1 MKQSQKFYRL
11 IPKIRKILNSQN
23 SASKKETKEVESE
36 NILSNQE
43 TANLTKSSLKDK
55 SVIKEEKRVDTPKK
69 QPLKIK
75 SFYEYFNDYSKEQ
88 INIILKNLS
97 EKEKSLIITMYG
109 KDLSNPVP
117 ARLSYEQTIDFCK
130 VLIPKI
136 RDLLDNQNINIK
148 SKKIRSIYGYF
159 KDYPKEQIDTVLENL
174 SEEEK
179 ELIVA
184 RYGEDLNNPVS
195 GKLNKEQINK
205 FYNILIPKI
214 RRLLAGPN
222 KRSQKRKT
230 IYEYFNGYSK
240 EQIDTVLENLSKED
254 QALLRGRYGDD
265 LNNPVPSKLN
275 KKQLNKFYNNLILK
289 INKLLASQ
297 SSTIKTKENILNNEE
312 SNNSTKSF
320 LKEENANNEKGEKVD
335 MTKRTTKKIRSIYE
349 YFDSYSKEQID
360 NVLKNLSEEEQALL
374 RARYGEDLN
383 NPVPGKLSLTQ
394 QQKFYSGLIAKIR
407 RRLSKQNTEVRK
419 NNEKIKQEEKAV
431 VENTA
436 ENCNKQDITNKE
448 NVPIKQDI
456 KVMSEDD
463 YTEMLELLRTPIF
476 EQTINTLSIKES
488 AIVALKLG
496 YIDGKCFSDEYIA
509 EFLKI
514 EKTEIKEITKKVL
527 LLYKENLN
535 KFVDHAIETVTEQPR
550 KLSKKIK

>member
-1 MKQSQKFYRL
+1 
-11 IPKIRKILNSQN
+11 
-23 SASKKETKEVESE
+23 
-36 NILSNQE
+36 
-43 TANLTKSSLKDK
+43 
-55 SVIKEEKRVDTPKK
+55 
-69 QPLKIK
+69 
-75 SFYEYFNDYSKEQ
+75 
-88 INIILKNLS
+88 
-97 EKEKSLIITMYG
+97 
-109 KDLSNPVP
+109 
-117 ARLSYEQTIDFCK
+117 
-130 VLIPKI
+130 
-136 RDLLDNQNINIK
+136 
-148 SKKIRSIYGYF
+148 
-159 KDYPKEQIDTVLENL
+159 
-174 SEEEK
+174 
-179 ELIVA
+179 
-184 RYGEDLNNPVS
+184 
-195 GKLNKEQINK
+195 
-205 FYNILIPKI
+205 
-214 RRLLAGPN
+214 
-222 KRSQKRKT
+222 
-230 IYEYFNGYSK
+230 
-240 EQIDTVLENLSKED
+240 
-254 QALLRGRYGDD
+254 
-265 LNNPVPSKLN
+265 
-275 KKQLNKFYNNLILK
+275 
-289 INKLLASQ
+289 
-297 SSTIKTKENILNNEE
+297 
-312 SNNSTKSF
+312 
-320 LKEENANNEKGEKVD
+320 

-360 NVLKNLSEEEQALL
+360 NVLKNLTKEEQALL

-419 NNEKIKQEEKAV
+419 NNEKIKPEEKAV